1 MTEDRRGGG
10 GVTRDRRG
18 GGEHDWRA
26 GAWWCDEEAR
36 RHVRINSLP
45 VGGGTAPAD
54 KCMVARRGG
63 GEESGTSGGDEEVG
77 SAAAKRA
84 VRPDEARE
92 DKL

>member
-1 MTEDRRGGG
+1 MTG
-10 GVTRDRRG
+10 DRRG
-18 GGEHDWRA
+18 GGEHDQRA
-26 GAWWCDEEAR
+26 GAWCAMRRRDGVPGSPPCLQAAAR
-36 RHVRINSLP
+36 HRWAVAGSR
-45 VGGGTAPAD
+45 
-54 KCMVARRGG
+54 MARRGG